1 MTAVQT
7 AAEAAEI
14 DSMLVPH
21 KAKAK
26 AAKGAPAGAA
36 EQAVKDRIFC
46 RDEDEDPQ
54 PMRPDIEITPEE
66 AEVTRKVIA
75 ALAARVGRQAL
86 YCRAGCLVSV
96 IKAGESD
103 EEKQKFPSGYFLK
116 ELREP
121 DVRREITLAARVGN
135 YVYKKDGSR
144 TFVQDNPPGWLSQQ
158 VACERVWQGIKPLVG
173 VVSTPVLRPDGTV
186 ISKPGYDPATA
197 LFYVPDRKFPPIPE
211 RPTQED
217 ARAAVLKLIDVIEEF
232 PFNDKVSPTVW
243 VAYVLTLL
251 ARPSMDVSPG
261 FLFNA
266 RAPGT
271 GKGRLVAA
279 AHNIVFG
286 RNLGGRS
293 DPGKYDE
300 WRKYLDALV
309 FDGQQIAFI
318 DNIKTGSSLGNPH
331 LDSLL
336 TMEHWQGRLLGK
348 SSIPK
353 VTRNLI
359 TFVAS
364 GNNISVVHETKRRI
378 LLCDLWAQEDNPHER
393 ACFKYPDLIGHCRR
407 HRDELLVAALT
418 ILTAYV
424 AAGRPKQKVKMIGS
438 FEEWTSLVASAV
450 VFAGLPDPGRQLYAS
465 SAECDEDPVT
475 AVRSDLISGIEAV
488 LRDKKLASITT
499 AELAKVLQTD
509 LVSSTKKYAKL
520 HDLIDKDEKPA
531 QKLAYLLRANKGT
544 YIMGKCIDS
553 QGKKDNAQLW
563 GVRLAKSNR
572 TEDAGPS

>member
-1 MTAVQT
+1 M
-7 AAEAAEI
+7 
-14 DSMLVPH
+14 S
-21 KAKAK
+21 AKAVK
-26 AAKGAPAGAA
+26 NAPLNVFGLDDDDE
-36 EQAVKDRIFC
+36 EQ
-46 RDEDEDPQ
+46 PQ
-54 PMRPDIEITPEE
+54 RPEIEISPEE

-75 ALAARVGRQAL
+75 ALAARVGRAAL

-96 IKAGESD
+96 IKAATD

-121 DVRREITLAARVGN
+121 DVRREITLAAKVGHKMVDKQGRE
-135 YVYKKDGSR
+135 Y
-144 TFVQDNPPGWLSQQ
+144 FLQDNPPGWLSQQ
-158 VACERVWQGIKPLVG
+158 VACERVWQGIKPLAG

-186 ISKPGYDPATA
+186 ISKPGYDSGTS
-197 LFYVPDRKFPPIPE
+197 LFYVPDREFPPLPE
-211 RPTQED
+211 RPTQAD
-217 ARAAVLKLIDVIEEF
+217 ARAAANKLLDIIDEF
-232 PFNDKVSPTVW
+232 PFNDEVSPSVW
-243 VAYVLTLL
+243 VAYILTLL
-251 ARPSMDVSPG
+251 ARPSLDVAPG

-286 RNLGGRS
+286 RNTGGRS
-293 DPGKYDE
+293 DPAKHDE
-300 WRKYLDALV
+300 WRKWLDSMV
-309 FDGQQIAFI
+309 FDGQQLAFV
-318 DNIKTGSSLGNPH
+318 DNLKTGSSLGNPH
-331 LDSLL
+331 LDCLL
-336 TMEHWQGRLLGK
+336 TMPEWTGRLLGK
-348 SSIPK
+348 STIPK

-378 LLCDLWAQEDNPHER
+378 LLCDLWAQQDNPHER
-393 ACFKYPDLIGHCRR
+393 VDFKYPDLIGHCRR

-438 FEEWTSLVASAV
+438 FEEWTALVASAV

-475 AVRSDLISGIEAV
+475 AVRADLISGIEAV

-509 LVSSTKKYAKL
+509 LASSAKKYAKL
-520 HDLIDKDEKPA
+520 HDLIDKDEKTA

-544 YIMGKCIDS
+544 YLMGKCIDS